1 MKHCANKSNLA
12 IVRDYLNGERPF
24 IQVGYRAE
32 DKYIIRKEG
41 EEWTDINGKQW
52 KETKTGELTGYIP
65 PELQM
70 EANKHGLLIEC
81 ALYREGK
88 YVMRILP
95 SYDSPR
101 QSGPC

>member
-1 MKHCANKSNLA
+1 MEQQFVDNEMDIWAELIRFGKSCRHPIFETTLLGH
-12 IVRDYLNGERPF
+12 VE
-24 IQVGYRAE
+24 
-32 DKYIIRKEG
+32 
-41 EEWTDINGKQW
+41 W